1 MAPKTGR
8 CAQRRPAEK
17 KGRLLGGLALADRQ
31 VQAISLHHPQVK
43 RLLEGQTR
51 QDDGTSVDVVNLEH
65 FFVPLAFDVF
75 IIAHRK
81 GFVNPYPC

>member
-1 MAPKTGR
+1 M
-8 CAQRRPAEK
+8 RPAPAGRK
-17 KGRLLGGLALADRQ
+17 KDRLLGGLALADRQ
-31 VQAISLHHPQVK
+31 VQAISLHHPQVE

-51 QDDGTSVDVVNLEH
+51 QDYGTSVNIVEFVH